1 MAKLWHI
8 DSSVLGDNSVSRK
21 LSAGIVA
28 QFKAADPALEVSYLD
43 LAAQPLGHMSP
54 AHIGALFGHPPTDEA
69 TLADIARGQA
79 ALDELFAADII
90 VIGAPMYNFGLPSQL
105 KSLLDRLLAAGKT
118 FKYGED
124 GQPQGLV
131 DPGKRVFIASSRG
144 GLYSGE
150 SPFAPFDHQEKHLV
164 GALNFIGLTNVSVI
178 RAEGVN
184 MPALKDDAI
193 AAAQAEIAKL

>member
-69 TLADIARGQA
+69 TQADIARGQA

-124 GQPQGLV
+124 GLPHGLV